1 MGVTRA
7 MKAVKKA
14 VKKADKNAMKVM
26 KAAKPT
32 VVKTNATKAMK
43 TAKNTVKAKP
53 AMKPKTVM
61 KATIATKDIAANT
74 DMDEA
79 KELQPYDNIVEAW
92 PIDPDAIDV
101 D

>member
-1 MGVTRA
+1 MGVKMA
-7 MKAVKKA
+7 MKA

-32 VVKTNATKAMK
+32 VVKTNTTKVMK
-43 TAKNTVKAKP
+43 TAKNKLKAKP
-53 AMKPKTVM
+53 AMKTKTVM
-61 KATIATKDIAANT
+61 KATSATKDIAANT

-79 KELQPYDNIVEAW
+79 KELQPDDNIVEAW
-92 PIDPDAIDV
+92 PVDPDAIDV